1 MIIYSELTNKQYETV
16 EECVAAER
24 ELKEQIQKQ
33 KEARRQ
39 ERAKLQKDIES
50 TYKSIVDS
58 WSRYIDLLEKA
69 EYDVSSLEDKAI
81 IFVEIIT
88 DAEKRKE
95 KSARS

>member
-1 MIIYSELTNKQYETV
+1 MIIYSELTGKQYKTV

>member
-1 MIIYSELTNKQYETV
+1 MIIYSELTNKQYKTV